1 MVVAGRE
8 RGKRSRVTEGIGE
21 RGLESTGFIHDD
33 MHVGIPD
40 DVIGRIKQILK
51 DE

>member
-1 MVVAGRE
+1 MGRE
-8 RGKRSRVTEGIGE
+8 KGRRSRVTEGIGE

-33 MHVGIPD
+33 MRVEIPD
-40 DVIGRIKQILK
+40 DVMGRIKQILK